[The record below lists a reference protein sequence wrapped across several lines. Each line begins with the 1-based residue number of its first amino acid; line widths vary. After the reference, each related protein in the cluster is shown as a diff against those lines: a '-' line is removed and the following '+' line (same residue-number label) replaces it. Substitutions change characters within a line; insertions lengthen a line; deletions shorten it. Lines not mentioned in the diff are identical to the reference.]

1 MMILAAS
8 KTLLICLVTVAIL
21 VFAAPLSAQVY
32 KVVDEDGNVS
42 YTDQAPTDGAK
53 QVDLPPLS
61 VIEAPIYEQPKAAKE
76 ATEGEQPKEMSL
88 QYLRKNYADFAI
100 VAPQP
105 DETVWGSDA
114 VVTTAWNVGY
124 ELQEGMS
131 VTIYLDGKVHTTT
144 TEQII
149 ALPNMDR
156 GEHTIKMELKN
167 SKRRIV
173 ASAGPVT
180 FFLRRPGLYNR
191 ARRGSG

>member
-1 MMILAAS
+1 MNLAAS
-8 KTLLICLVTVAIL
+8 KAFLILLGTFAIL
-21 VFAAPLSAQVY
+21 VFAAPLTAQVY

-42 YTDQAPTDGAK
+42 FTDQAPSDGAK

-61 VIEAPIYEQPKAAKE
+61 VIEAPTYEQPDAAQE
-76 ATEGEQPKEMSL
+76 TTEGEQPKEMSL
-88 QYLRKNYADFAI
+88 KYLRKNYADFAI

-105 DETVWGSDA
+105 DETVWGPEA

-131 VTIYLDGKVHTTT
+131 VTIYLDGRVHTTT
-144 TEQII
+144 TEQIV

-156 GEHTIKMELKN
+156 GEHTIKMVLKN
-167 SKRRIV
+167 SKRKIV

-191 ARRGSG
+191 ARIGGG

>member
-1 MMILAAS
+1 MILAAS